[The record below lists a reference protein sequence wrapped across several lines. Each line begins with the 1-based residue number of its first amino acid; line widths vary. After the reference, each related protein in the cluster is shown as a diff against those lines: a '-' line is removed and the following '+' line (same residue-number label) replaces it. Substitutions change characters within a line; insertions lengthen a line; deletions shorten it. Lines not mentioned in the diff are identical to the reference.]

1 MAEECLFCK
10 IFAREISA
18 KEVFRDE
25 EIVAFD
31 DIRPVAPTHVLV
43 IPKEHIPTVHDL
55 TPAQAPM
62 LARMVQVANR
72 MADERKIDRD
82 GYRLVF
88 NKGPQAGQ
96 TVYHLHLHLLGGR
109 AMGWP
114 PGGRRSARKGF
125 RSLCYDLST
134 FSIRGGNG
142 RKKGCNSLALGW
154 VADAPASRS
163 PEENGGAPPPAV
175 WLLAVFC
182 RIDRDLL
189 PGSRHPR

>member
-10 IFAREISA
+10 IFAREIPA

-43 IPKEHIPTVHDL
+43 IPKEHLPTVHDL
-55 TPAQAPM
+55 TPAHAPM
-62 LARMVQVANR
+62 LARMVQVANGI
-72 MADERKIDRD
+72 ADERKIDRD

-88 NKGPQAGQ
+88 NKGSKAGQ

-114 PGGRRSARKGF
+114 PG
-125 RSLCYDLST
+125 
-134 FSIRGGNG
+134 
-142 RKKGCNSLALGW
+142 
-154 VADAPASRS
+154 
-163 PEENGGAPPPAV
+163 
-175 WLLAVFC
+175 
-182 RIDRDLL
+182 
-189 PGSRHPR
+189 

>member
-1 MAEECLFCK
+1 MAEACLFCK
-10 IFAREISA
+10 IFAREIPA

-43 IPKEHIPTVHDL
+43 ISKEHIAGVHDL
-55 TPAQAPM
+55 TPAHATM

-72 MADERKIDRD
+72 IADERKIDRD

-114 PGGRRSARKGF
+114 PG
-125 RSLCYDLST
+125 
-134 FSIRGGNG
+134 
-142 RKKGCNSLALGW
+142 
-154 VADAPASRS
+154 
-163 PEENGGAPPPAV
+163 
-175 WLLAVFC
+175 
-182 RIDRDLL
+182 
-189 PGSRHPR
+189 